1 MLIFCI
7 GTFLALSAQ
16 VIVSRFEESLLSQIS
31 VSVAGIAVMCAAAYL
46 ATWFKDGESSGS
58 GKTPEPAAQATP

>member
-16 VIVSRFEESLLSQIS
+16 VVVSYFEESILSQIV
-31 VSVAGIAVMCAAAYL
+31 VSVAGILVMCAAAYV
-46 ATWFKDGESSGS
+46 AAWFKSGGSAGS
-58 GKTPEPAAQATP
+58 GRTRGTAKAVP